1 MRRVVTVSALIVAA
15 ALAATVAASARSY
28 APAAKHGPAKL
39 TVWVGWSA
47 RELGEFKKVVAEYAT
62 AHRDVTINVV
72 GSINDDKITAA
83 IRSGNAPDVVSS
95 FTSANVGVYCGT
107 GAWIDLA
114 PLLKKDNISMSI
126 FPAATR
132 YYTQFAGKQCA
143 LPLLAD
149 AHGLYYN
156 KTLFAKA
163 GIKGPP
169 KTLTELTA
177 DAKKLTQRNA
187 DGTIKVA
194 GFVPLSGFY
203 VGNTGDMSL
212 YAPIV
217 GGKYFDGKGKSNLS
231 RDPAWTKLLQW
242 QKSLIDWY
250 GYNNLVKFTAGAG
263 QEFSA
268 SNAFEVGKVAM
279 QLDGEWRVAF
289 IKAEHPELNYST
301 APMAV
306 DDAHPELYGAGYING
321 TIIGIPKGGHNL
333 DQAWALV
340 RYLTTNTH
348 ALAKFSNG
356 IRNVPSTAASTTST
370 EITPDPRFAT
380 FLRIFTN
387 PHSATVP
394 ITAAGTQYGTLI
406 TSFTQKWAGGKIKDL
421 RGGLQKLDKDI
432 DNQLAAAKKGG
443 GGGVP

>member
-1 MRRVVTVSALIVAA
+1 MRRAVLLAALLAA
-15 ALAATVAASARSY
+15 ALAAAMAASARSY
-28 APAAKHGPAKL
+28 APSSKSGPVKL

-47 RELGEFKKVVAEYAT
+47 RELGEFKQVVAEYDK
-62 AHRDVTINVV
+62 AHPDVTINVV

-114 PLLKKDNISMSI
+114 PLLKKSNINLSI
-126 FPAATR
+126 FPASTR
-132 YYTQFAGKQCA
+132 YYPQFGGKQCA

-149 AHGLYYN
+149 VHGLYYN
-156 KTLFAKA
+156 KALFKKA
-163 GIKGPP
+163 GIAGPP
-169 KTLTELTA
+169 KTLSELAA
-177 DAKKLTQRNA
+177 DAKKLTQRNP
-187 DGTIKVA
+187 DGSIKVA

-212 YAPIV
+212 YAPVV
-217 GGKYFDGKGKSNLS
+217 GGKYFDKDGKSNLS
-231 RDPAWTKLLQW
+231 RDPAWTRLLEW

-250 GYNNLVKFTAGAG
+250 GYKNLVKFTAGAG

-289 IKAEHPELNYST
+289 IKAEHPELSYAT

-306 DDAHPELYGAGYING
+306 DDANPSLYGAGYING

-333 DQAWALV
+333 PQAWDLV
-340 RYLTTNTH
+340 KYLTTNTH
-348 ALAKFSNG
+348 ALAEFSNG
-356 IRNVPSTAASTTST
+356 IRNVPSTAASTTSK
-370 EITPDPRFAT
+370 ELDPDPHFAT
-380 FLRIFTN
+380 FLRILTN

-406 TSFTQKWAGGKIKDL
+406 TSFTQKWAAGKIKDL
-421 RGGLQKLDKDI
+421 HGGLAKLDKNI
-432 DNQLAAAKKGG
+432 DNQLAQAKKGG